1 MIAMMTEH
9 ELPDAEL
16 DVMTCLWSAEAAT
29 ARQIR
34 ETLHDRRPMAHAS
47 VCTLLNRLEA
57 KGLVV
62 RQRAP
67 AGKAFLYRAAVQP
80 DHAHRRLVRN
90 LLDRVFGG
98 NGVALVASL
107 LETRPPTESEITEL
121 ERLLKDLREG
131 QPRKTRKPKRSQS

>member
-1 MIAMMTEH
+1 MTTEH

-16 DVMTCLWSAEAAT
+16 DVMTCLWRVPAAT
-29 ARQIR
+29 AREIR
-34 ETLHDRRPMAHAS
+34 EMLHLRRPMAHAS

-67 AGKAFLYRAAVQP
+67 VGKAFLYRAATEPQR
-80 DHAHRRLVRN
+80 AHRRLVRK
-90 LLDRVFGG
+90 LLDGVFGG

-107 LETRPPTESEITEL
+107 LESRPPNETELAEL
-121 ERLLKDLREG
+121 ERLLKDLREN
-131 QPRKTRKPKRSQS
+131 QSRKARKPRRSEP

>member
-1 MIAMMTEH
+1 MRPMMTEH
-9 ELPDAEL
+9 ELPAAEL
-16 DVMTCLWSAEAAT
+16 DVMTCLWNVAAAT
-29 ARQIR
+29 ARQVR

-47 VCTLLNRLEA
+47 VCTLLSRLEA

-80 DHAHRRLVRN
+80 DRAHRRLVRD

-107 LETRPPTESEITEL
+107 LETRPPSEAEIAQL

-131 QPRKTRKPKRSQS
+131 QSRKTRKSKRSQS

>member
-1 MIAMMTEH
+1 MRVMMTEP

-16 DVMTCLWSAEAAT
+16 DVMTCLWNTTVAT

-34 ETLHDRRPMAHAS
+34 ETLHNRRPMAHAS

-62 RQRAP
+62 RERAP
-67 AGKAFLYRAAVQP
+67 EGKAFLYRAITQP
-80 DHAHRRLVRN
+80 DRAHRRLVRN

-107 LETRPPTESEITEL
+107 LESRPPTESEISEL

-131 QPRKTRKPKRSQS
+131 QSRKTRKPKRSPS